1 MTSLPRAL
9 GPSTNMIYRGVPGAH
24 PLYLLLILILLP
36 GLLGTGEI
44 LYIDM
49 DVSNFPNLS
58 ISSINCNSL
67 NMSGVGSLNHKL
79 KIYGIT
85 RLRADIIFL
94 SDIRMN
100 SIQNVS
106 CIPQVKNSFRINP
119 YAGYDFYYNSSMN
132 KRGVGILLK
141 KTNSFRIVEEWRDPA
156 ENVLLLKLILEGNH
170 TPFIIGSIYGPNRY
184 EPAFF
189 DFLRTTLSGTGN
201 IPVILGGDW
210 NCSPSAAPARENPDV
225 LNMNMIPN
233 KRHSDLLKNCVMIWS
248 YSNRTVLDILTS
260 LTILIYPRIR

>member
-9 GPSTNMIYRGVPGAH
+9 GPSTITNMIFRGVPGDH
-24 PLYLLLILILLP
+24 PLYLFLTVILLSSLS
-36 GLLGTGEI
+36 GAGEI
-44 LYIDM
+44 LHIDM

-85 RLRADIIFL
+85 RLRSDIIFL

-119 YAGYDFYYNSSMN
+119 YAGYDFYYNSTMK

-141 KTNSFRIVEEWRDPA
+141 KSNSFRI
-156 ENVLLLKLILEGNH
+156 I
-170 TPFIIGSIYGPNRY
+170 
-184 EPAFF
+184 
-189 DFLRTTLSGTGN
+189 
-201 IPVILGGDW
+201 
-210 NCSPSAAPARENPDV
+210 
-225 LNMNMIPN
+225 
-233 KRHSDLLKNCVMIWS
+233 
-248 YSNRTVLDILTS
+248 
-260 LTILIYPRIR
+260 